1 MLVDPAVKIDPAALF
16 VPKGVIK
23 RIPPLEPLPWESSPY
38 AARARNG
45 ATIFPAVLVR
55 IDPDDRSRTQQ
66 PKRSAPP
73 WSRWEP
79 FRLTDLPDDW
89 RVGYIGPRNL
99 APFSIVRPLSEAII
113 PNNGDRLLSDAD
125 ARTRSAT
132 WRSLSSTYVR
142 HAGRG
147 GSTPKAL
154 ADNLNFG
161 GKLAKQWPPSLS
173 VVYNGSGQHLRA
185 ALARDIVEHACY
197 RVPVE
202 TEEEGYYLAAM
213 LNAPRLAFAFRFAR
227 KTDRHFDKTPLEK
240 VPIPLFNPRDADHR
254 RLAELSFRIAA
265 AIGADSAREYPESF
279 GDELAEIDRIVQQM
293 LPDFTGPPREDDR

>member
-1 MLVDPAVKIDPAALF
+1 M
-16 VPKGVIK
+16 
-23 RIPPLEPLPWESSPY
+23 
-38 AARARNG
+38 
-45 ATIFPAVLVR
+45 LVR

-66 PKRSAPP
+66 PKRSGPP

-89 RVGYIGPRNL
+89 HVGYIGPRNL

-113 PNNGDRLLSDAD
+113 PNNGDALLSDED

-132 WRSLSSTYVR
+132 WRLLSSTYAR

-147 GSTPKAL
+147 GSTPKTL
-154 ADNLNFG
+154 AGNLNFG

-202 TEEEGYYLAAM
+202 TEEEGRYLAAM

-240 VPIPLFNPRDADHR
+240 VPIPLFNPREADHR
-254 RLAELSFRIAA
+254 RLAELSFRITA
-265 AIGADSAREYPESF
+265 AIGADSDREYPDSF
-279 GDELAEIDRIVQQM
+279 GDELAEIDRIVERM
-293 LPDFTGPPREDDR
+293 LPDFIGPRREDSR